1 MERNIRLLTDT
12 DLEEAAKLF
21 TSVFSSNLWNEPWS
35 VKTSYKRLLDISRT
49 PGYIG
54 IGYYNSEE
62 QLIGFL
68 VGNEGQ
74 WADNKSY
81 YINEICVCGSI
92 QQTAIGTNLLNY
104 LTEILAEKKVDSA
117 YLSTERGEGKPE
129 MFFTKN
135 GYTTSES
142 RVLMTMKIC

>member
-1 MERNIRLLTDT
+1 M
-12 DLEEAAKLF
+12 
-21 TSVFSSNLWNEPWS
+21 
-35 VKTSYKRLLDISRT
+35 KTSYKRLLDISRT

-54 IGYYNSEE
+54 IGYYTSEE

>member
-21 TSVFSSNLWNEPWS
+21 TSVFSFNLWNEPWS
-35 VKTSYKRLLDISRT
+35 VKTSYKRLLGISRT

-81 YINEICVCGSI
+81 YINEICVW
-92 QQTAIGTNLLNY
+92 
-104 LTEILAEKKVDSA
+104 
-117 YLSTERGEGKPE
+117 
-129 MFFTKN
+129 
-135 GYTTSES
+135 
-142 RVLMTMKIC
+142 

>member
-1 MERNIRLLTDT
+1 M
-12 DLEEAAKLF
+12 
-21 TSVFSSNLWNEPWS
+21 
-35 VKTSYKRLLDISRT
+35 
-49 PGYIG
+49 
-54 IGYYNSEE
+54 
-62 QLIGFL
+62 
-68 VGNEGQ
+68 
-74 WADNKSY
+74 
-81 YINEICVCGSI
+81 
-92 QQTAIGTNLLNY
+92 LNY